1 MASAQT
7 TLAKPEPVEHTFI
20 IHNFHTE
27 SGVTLPE
34 AKIIYGTY
42 GHLNAAGDNAILLP
56 SHYMADMHGYDW
68 LIGPGKALDPARQ
81 FLNYFRSALQVERK
95 VNSSDSRGIF
105 SMNGWMIQLRPL
117 GTERVSDTDSICR

>member
-1 MASAQT
+1 MHAHDFYFFA
-7 TLAKPEPVEHTFI
+7 
-20 IHNFHTE
+20 
-27 SGVTLPE
+27 
-34 AKIIYGTY
+34 
-42 GHLNAAGDNAILLP
+42 
-56 SHYMADMHGYDW
+56 HGYDW
-68 LIGPGKALDPARQ
+68 LIGPGKALDPARR